1 MKLFNYA
8 LFVSL
13 ASILISAGDFIVTI
27 DSPKKN
33 EVWYVNPQNQEMSI
47 TPLQLTLADTESFDG
62 KQMVLG
68 LYANGFFL
76 DSRVADLTITKEQM
90 LESNG
95 LIDTVFPIPDGAH
108 FKDGK
113 KYTVKIYK
121 DKFGFFSSKLGESEK
136 FTIVRLGAQAVE
148 KKLRFVA
155 DAQLQVAGSQQGAMD
170 GVIVQVQWNTELLKD
185 QKALK
190 GLKVEVVD
198 AASAQVVSSQD
209 ITPSGEINQFPFQ
222 PLQENGMYYA
232 QFIVAKSRFLRKAK
246 DVVVFR
252 TPLLQFDYQYGGY
265 ADNEYDEENIQG
277 RQYNAI
283 FNDYPQQA
291 QNSDSMDDAQSED
304 EQENDGG
311 LYESERAEN
320 GESYDSDP
328 QEPEEGSDAQY
339 VARLKSQEEQMSRQ
353 ADSEADYDSPLR
365 SQIQQRGPGFQAQQE
380 YPESTHSDS
389 ETLFNKLQRK
399 AYSDHQ
405 AVQKSWGRLHSSPL
419 LEELQRKA
427 DGDQEEFETKFWRNS
442 RFSPQVDSHQ
452 GASGLSYGAYPYES
466 EQSNDNE
473 QQPDMDA
480 YDLSANQIDY
490 PGLGI

>member
-1 MKLFNYA
+1 MKFTLYA
-8 LFVSL
+8 LYSAALLVFV
-13 ASILISAGDFIVTI
+13 SAGDLVVTI
-27 DSPKKN
+27 NSPKKN
-33 EVWYVNPQNQEMSI
+33 EVWYVNPQNQDMSI
-47 TPLQLTLADTESFDG
+47 TPLQLTLADAESFDG

-95 LIDTVFPIPDGAH
+95 LIDTVFPIPEDAH

-170 GVIVQVQWNTELLKD
+170 GAIVQVQWNTELLKD

-209 ITPSGEINQFPFQ
+209 ITPSGEVNQFPFQ

-232 QFIVAKSRFLRKAK
+232 QFVVAKSRFLRKAK

-252 TPLLQFDYQYGGY
+252 TPLLQFTHHYGGY
-265 ADNEYDEENIQG
+265 ADNEYDEKLMQS

-283 FNDYPQQA
+283 FNDYPENAYVYPSQFPQSAPQQ
-291 QNSDSMDDAQSED
+291 NLYSDTQEADSLGEVIEFDQAPNALRERPQKED
-304 EQENDGG
+304 VEFYDTED
-311 LYESERAEN
+311 S
-320 GESYDSDP
+320 SYDSQSDSTGY
-328 QEPEEGSDAQY
+328 EDADDSAYDSESDASDFEDASEFDGQ
-339 VARLKSQEEQMSRQ
+339 SPMQQEQQFDQQQGMRYD
-353 ADSEADYDSPLR
+353 AKGVNFDRSEADNAQSAEYNYMNNNPLV
-365 SQIQQRGPGFQAQQE
+365 GEG
-380 YPESTHSDS
+380 ESVDPY
-389 ETLFNKLQRK
+389 N
-399 AYSDHQ
+399 YIYG
-405 AVQKSWGRLHSSPL
+405 VGY
-419 LEELQRKA
+419 
-427 DGDQEEFETKFWRNS
+427 S
-442 RFSPQVDSHQ
+442 RFQHRPAYGLNQQNRRAESH
-452 GASGLSYGAYPYES
+452 Y
-466 EQSNDNE
+466 
-473 QQPDMDA
+473 
-480 YDLSANQIDY
+480 
-490 PGLGI
+490 